1 MRARLSYLNNVLN
14 YIKLALVIA
23 CFGLLMQC
31 TTVNTHQLGG
41 RPLSSPYTM
50 PAEAYIALA
59 NNHIGEE
66 KQALLLLAAG
76 RWVDEGRW
84 QDANTILAQ
93 IQPVSALQTDKKNL
107 LIAKIDLL
115 RKHPRTAL
123 NRLAMIRH
131 VDQLSLYEQAQFHES
146 LASAY
151 KTLGR
156 SLEAINE
163 RIKLDKILPDEA
175 SRANNRRALW
185 VTLTSLPLAE
195 LNTLVI
201 ETPSGSELSGWME
214 LALIARQDSAY
225 PTKVLNKLKQWQQ
238 RYPNHPARS
247 LLPASLDSMQG
258 LLYNKPKHIALI
270 LPLSGPLSGPGH
282 AVQDG
287 FMAAFRTHDSAAS
300 TTVRLYDTHQLGAA
314 KAYHQAIAAGADYVI
329 GPLSKPNVK
338 TVASMSHPVPT
349 LLLNNVP
356 THTQAHAFQFG
367 LSPINEARQV
377 ANKARQA
384 GFSRAL
390 VIAPTDGWGNKTLS
404 AFSREWRGLRGQI
417 VDTLRF
423 DPNNKANLNEP
434 IRELLHAVSDKERK
448 EQLKAYAKD
457 PDLER
462 TPLRRE
468 DFDVIFILAYPSEA
482 RQIMPLLRYYYA
494 GKVPVYGTS
503 SVYAGTENTVADRD
517 LNGITF
523 CDMPWVLSH
532 PNMGHR
538 HWSER
543 LNSYSRLYA
552 MGLDSYALGT
562 ELNALQ
568 LFPALGMGNKTGT
581 LYLTQNHRISRIL
594 SFGKIEQGV
603 ATPL

>member
-1 MRARLSYLNNVLN
+1 MRAQLN
-14 YIKLALVIA
+14 YLKYLKFSLVIA
-23 CFGLLMQC
+23 CFGLLVQC
-31 TTVNTHQLGG
+31 TTINPNQLGG
-41 RPLSSPYTM
+41 RPLGSPYAM

-84 QDANTILAQ
+84 QDANTILAHIKPASS
-93 IQPVSALQTDKKNL
+93 IQADKKNL

-115 RKHPRTAL
+115 RKRPRTAL
-123 NRLAMIRH
+123 NRLAMVRH
-131 VDQLSLYEQAQFHES
+131 ADQLPLYEQAQFHEL
-146 LASAY
+146 LANAY
-151 KTLGR
+151 KALGK
-156 SLEAINE
+156 SLESINE

-175 SRANNRRALW
+175 SRANNRRVLW
-185 VTLTSLPLAE
+185 VTLTNLSIAE

-201 ETPSGSELSGWME
+201 ETPSGSELRGWME
-214 LALIARQDSAY
+214 LALIAQQDSAY
-225 PTKVLNKLKQWQQ
+225 PDKMLKKLNQWQQ
-238 RYPNHPARS
+238 DYPYHPARS
-247 LLPASLDSMQG
+247 LLPSSLDSMQG
-258 LLYNKPKHIALI
+258 RLYNKPKHIALI

-287 FMAAFRTHDSAAS
+287 FMAAFREHDSATS
-300 TTVRLYDTHQLGAA
+300 TTVHLYDTHRLGAA
-314 KAYHQAIAAGADYVI
+314 KAYHQAITAGADYVI
-329 GPLSKPNVK
+329 GPLSKPDVQ

-356 THTQAHAFQFG
+356 THTQDHAFQFG
-367 LSPINEARQV
+367 LSPPNEARQV
-377 ANKARQA
+377 ASKARQA
-384 GFSRAL
+384 GFSRTL
-390 VIAPTDGWGNKTLS
+390 VIAPTDTWGNKTLS

-423 DPNNKANLNEP
+423 DPNNKENLNES
-434 IRELLHAVSDKERK
+434 IRELLQAVSDKERK
-448 EQLKAYAKD
+448 EQLKALAKD

-468 DFDVIFILAYPSEA
+468 DFDMIFLLASPSQA

-517 LNGITF
+517 LNGVTF

-538 HWSER
+538 NWSER
-543 LNSYSRLYA
+543 FNSYSRLYA
-552 MGLDSYALGT
+552 IGMDSYTLGT
-562 ELNALQ
+562 ELNSLQ
-568 LFPALGMGNKTGT
+568 LFPALGMGNETGT
-581 LYLTQNHRISRIL
+581 LYLTANHRISRIL

>member
-1 MRARLSYLNNVLN
+1 MRAQLN
-14 YIKLALVIA
+14 YLKYLKFSLVIA
-23 CFGLLMQC
+23 CFGLLVQC
-31 TTVNTHQLGG
+31 TTINPNQLGG
-41 RPLSSPYTM
+41 RPLGSPYTM

-93 IQPVSALQTDKKNL
+93 IKPASSIQTDKKNL
-107 LIAKIDLL
+107 LLAKIDLL
-115 RKHPRTAL
+115 RKRPRTAL
-123 NRLAMIRH
+123 NRLAMVRH
-131 VDQLSLYEQAQFHES
+131 ADQLPLYEQAQFHEL
-146 LASAY
+146 LADAY
-151 KTLGR
+151 KALGK
-156 SLEAINE
+156 SLESINE

-175 SRANNRRALW
+175 SRANNRRVLW
-185 VTLTSLPLAE
+185 VTLTNLSIAE

-201 ETPSGSELSGWME
+201 ETPSASELRGWME

-225 PTKVLNKLKQWQQ
+225 PDKMLKKLKQWQ
-238 RYPNHPARS
+238 REYPDHPARS
-247 LLPASLDSMQG
+247 LLPSSLDSMLG
-258 LLYNKPKHIALI
+258 RLYNKPKHIALI

-287 FMAAFRTHDSAAS
+287 FMAAFREHDSAAS
-300 TTVRLYDTHQLGAA
+300 TTVQLYDTHRLGAT
-314 KAYHQAIAAGADYVI
+314 KAYHQAITAGADYVI
-329 GPLSKPNVK
+329 GPLSKPDVQA
-338 TVASMSHPVPT
+338 VASMSHPVPT

-356 THTQAHAFQFG
+356 THTQDHAFQFG
-367 LSPINEARQV
+367 LSPPNEARQV
-377 ANKARQA
+377 ASKARQA
-384 GFSRAL
+384 GFSRTL
-390 VIAPTDGWGNKTLS
+390 VIAPTDSWGNKTLS

-417 VDTLRF
+417 LDTLRF
-423 DPNNKANLNEP
+423 DPNNKANLNES
-434 IRELLHAVSDKERK
+434 IRELLQAVSDKERK
-448 EQLKAYAKD
+448 EQLKALAKD

-468 DFDVIFILAYPSEA
+468 DFDMIFLLASPSQA

-538 HWSER
+538 NWSER
-543 LNSYSRLYA
+543 FNSYSRLYA
-552 MGLDSYALGT
+552 IGMDSYTLGT

-568 LFPALGMGNKTGT
+568 LFPALGMGNETGT
-581 LYLTQNHRISRIL
+581 LYLTANHRISRIL

-603 ATPL
+603 ATPLAMH